1 MVHILSI
8 WFLVVAF
15 CGAGLANVIRSSA
28 TRNDFAR
35 WGYPPWWG
43 IVAGG
48 LEIVSAAMI
57 AFPVSR
63 TAGIVLGAAIVAA
76 ALLSVLRHREYSH
89 LAPLSVFVTLIALAA
104 VSS

>member
-1 MVHILSI
+1 MVQILSI

-15 CGAGLANVIRSSA
+15 SGAGLANVIRSSA
-28 TRNDFAR
+28 TRSDFVR
-35 WGYPPWWG
+35 WGYPSWWG

-48 LEIVSAAMI
+48 LEIVSAGLI

-63 TAGIVLGAAIVAA
+63 MAGIVLGAAIIAA

-89 LAPLSVFVTLIALAA
+89 LAPLSVFVTLIAVAV

>member
-1 MVHILSI
+1 MAHVLSI
-8 WFLVVAF
+8 WFLVVAL

-28 TRNDFAR
+28 TRNDFVR

-48 LEIVSAAMI
+48 LEVASAAMI

-63 TAGIVLGAAIVAA
+63 TAGIVLGAGILAA

-89 LAPLSVFVTLIALAA
+89 LAPLSIFVTLIALAA